1 MAYPAASWSALRS
14 SVSWNRSSIRITKL
28 QNCSKLKVRFL
39 KGENMQLIEPGDRA
53 EFDAI
58 LRRHHLAQSDF
69 SLTAIDTTDPKT
81 DELSGLQGELTVT
94 RLSTGQVRQYLISDS
109 TSWLD
114 LFRHDITDRVYIGQ
128 ENNSRPSRTS
138 DQSS

>member
-1 MAYPAASWSALRS
+1 
-14 SVSWNRSSIRITKL
+14 
-28 QNCSKLKVRFL
+28 
-39 KGENMQLIEPGDRA
+39 MQLIEPGDRA

>member
-1 MAYPAASWSALRS
+1 
-14 SVSWNRSSIRITKL
+14 
-28 QNCSKLKVRFL
+28 
-39 KGENMQLIEPGDRA
+39 MQLIEPGDKA

-58 LRRHHLAQSDF
+58 LRRHNLAQSDF

-94 RLSTGQVRQYLISDS
+94 RRSTGQTKQYFISDS

-114 LFRHDITDRVYIGQ
+114 LVRHDIAGRVFLG
-128 ENNSRPSRTS
+128 R
-138 DQSS
+138 QSGGA

>member
-1 MAYPAASWSALRS
+1 
-14 SVSWNRSSIRITKL
+14 
-28 QNCSKLKVRFL
+28 
-39 KGENMQLIEPGDRA
+39 MQLIEPSDMA

-94 RLSTGQVRQYLISDS
+94 RKSTGQTRQYLISDS
-109 TSWLD
+109 ASWLD
-114 LFRHDITDRVYIGQ
+114 VFCHDIADRVFIGQ
-128 ENNSRPSRTS
+128 ESDSR
-138 DQSS
+138 

>member
-1 MAYPAASWSALRS
+1 
-14 SVSWNRSSIRITKL
+14 
-28 QNCSKLKVRFL
+28 
-39 KGENMQLIEPGDRA
+39 MQLIEPRDMA

-94 RLSTGQVRQYLISDS
+94 RKSTDQTRQYLISDS

-114 LFRHDITDRVYIGQ
+114 LFRNDITDRVFIRQ
-128 ENNSRPSRTS
+128 
-138 DQSS
+138 

>member
-1 MAYPAASWSALRS
+1 
-14 SVSWNRSSIRITKL
+14 
-28 QNCSKLKVRFL
+28 
-39 KGENMQLIEPGDRA
+39 MQLIEPGEKA

-69 SLTAIDTTDPKT
+69 SLSAIDTTDPKT

-94 RLSTGQVRQYLISDS
+94 RRSTGQTKQYFISDS

-114 LFRHDITDRVYIGQ
+114 LFRHDIADRVFLGRQ
-128 ENNSRPSRTS
+128 NGGT
-138 DQSS
+138 